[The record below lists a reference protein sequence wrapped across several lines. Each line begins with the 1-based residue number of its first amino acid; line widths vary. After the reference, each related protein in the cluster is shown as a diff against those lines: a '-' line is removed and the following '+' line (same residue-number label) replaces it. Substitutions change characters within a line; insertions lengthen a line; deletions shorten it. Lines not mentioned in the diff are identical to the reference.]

1 MFLTGWAQKVDSDIV
16 DLLTRFIYTSLAHRP
31 VEYVKKDSILAHSEV
46 FKCLIRLSAHEIVN
60 IVLLLC
66 FCFCFF

>member
-1 MFLTGWAQKVDSDIV
+1 LTGWAQKVDSDIV
-16 DLLTRFIYTSLAHRP
+16 DLLTRFIYTSLAHRS
-31 VEYVKKDSILAHSEV
+31 VEYVKKYSILAHSEV
-46 FKCLIRLSAHEIVN
+46 FKCLIRLSTHEIVN